1 MIAVPASFV
10 NSFLDFLN
18 RKLALRFKRRLTDYF
33 HKTYL
38 KDMVFYQLGNLDS
51 RISNPDQRLTSDI
64 EKWANSLATIYPN
77 FTKPTLDIV
86 LFSRKLAEIM
96 GWSGPLLV
104 IAWYLLS
111 GILLKFISPPFGKLI
126 AAEQRLEGEYRA
138 SHTDLVHHA
147 EEIAFF
153 RGNDWEKTRINN
165 IFQVPPPPP
174 RNS

>member
-1 MIAVPASFV
+1 VPASFV

-18 RKLALRFKRRLTDYF
+18 RKLALRFKRRLTDFF

-64 EKWANSLATIYPN
+64 EKWANSLSTIYAN
-77 FTKPTLDIV
+77 FTKPTLDII

-96 GWSGPLLV
+96 GWTGPIIV
-104 IAWYLLS
+104 VAWYLFS
-111 GILLKFISPPFGKLI
+111 GLMLKFISPPFGKLI

-153 RGNDWEKTRINN
+153 RGNEWEKTRINN
-165 IFQVPPPPP
+165 IFYVGVTLS